1 MKLKYL
7 ILAFLLPL
15 MLFTSCKRE
24 EERIFDQSASER
36 MSEAIANAYAVLQDN
51 EAGWMMKY
59 YPSST
64 REFGGYT
71 IFAKFVSNAQVSLTS
86 DINDDVIT
94 SSYSVVQESGPVL
107 TFNGFNKVIHYF
119 SEPGLDN
126 GGIGADDTGMKGDF
140 EFIVLKATADS
151 VVLKGK
157 KSGNEIVMLPL
168 SGTEFETKAV
178 EYQEAS
184 ISFAE
189 FGVFNLENSSGEI
202 SPLTYSSRTFQD
214 ASDANSKLLTFRV
227 VPGGLE
233 FYEQAD
239 LQGAKFDK
247 LSFTAPN
254 GEYPLGYYSDANNSV
269 KIVPQVTPINMWF
282 KDNLWSMSYNNVGA
296 TGKNYWNTA
305 HTNLTNNNIVLNNY
319 YIGTYSGIVGMVYI
333 LQNGAVGGLI
343 THNITLIP
351 GTEDQVR
358 ISLDGSIYNLG
369 GGFGVAYWTAGLNQL
384 TTPFNNR
391 TFTITADNPNKPE
404 SVLLTDIGI
413 PTNTFRLFLDDIDD
427 PFNN

>member
-7 ILAFLLPL
+7 ILAFILPV
-15 MLFTSCKRE
+15 MLITSCKRE
-24 EERIFDQSASER
+24 EDRIFDKSASER
-36 MSEAIANAYAVLQDN
+36 MTEAIANAYTVLQEN

-107 TFNGFNKVIHYF
+107 TFDGFNKVIHYF

-151 VVLKGK
+151 VILKGK
-157 KSGNEIVMLPL
+157 KSGNQIVMLPL
-168 SGTEFETKAV
+168 SGAEFETTAAA
-178 EYQEAS
+178 YQEAG
-184 ISFAE
+184 ILFAD
-189 FGVFNLENSSGEI
+189 FGVFKLENSMGEV
-202 SPLTYSSRTFQD
+202 SPLAYNSRTFQD

-233 FYEQAD
+233 FYEEAEI
-239 LQGAKFDK
+239 QGVKFDK
-247 LSFTAPN
+247 LSFVAPN
-254 GEYPLGYYSDANNSV
+254 VEYPLGYYADLNNTV
-269 KIVPQVTPINMWF
+269 KIIPQVTPINVWF
-282 KDNLWSMSYNNVGA
+282 RSNLWSMSYNNVGA

-413 PTNTFRLFLDDIDD
+413 PTNTFRMFLDDIDD